1 MMWEIFWGKDG
12 FFCRKEGYYCG
23 RRSWGFFLVSFGKL
37 RGILCVC
44 FCFWLGGG
52 GWGLF
57 LKMQI
62 KI

>member
-1 MMWEIFWGKDG
+1 MAFFVGKKGIIVVEG
-12 FFCRKEGYYCG
+12 FF
-23 RRSWGFFLVSFGKL
+23 WFSFGKL

-44 FCFWLGGG
+44 FCFWWGG

>member
-1 MMWEIFWGKDG
+1 
-12 FFCRKEGYYCG
+12 
-23 RRSWGFFLVSFGKL
+23 L

-44 FCFWLGGG
+44 VFLFFVG

-62 KI
+62 KIWKQKDFCKGKG

>member
-1 MMWEIFWGKDG
+1 MKKNLGEGK
-12 FFCRKEGYYCG
+12 FFVKKKGIIVVEGVG
-23 RRSWGFFLVSFGKL
+23 DFIRFSFGKL

-44 FCFWLGGG
+44 VFLFFVG

>member
-1 MMWEIFWGKDG
+1 MRNFLGEGEFFFVGKKGIIVVEGVGD
-12 FFCRKEGYYCG
+12 FFR
-23 RRSWGFFLVSFGKL
+23 FSFGKL
-37 RGILCVC
+37 RGIVCVC
-44 FCFWLGGG
+44 FCLWCR